1 MQRRS
6 PMQPK
11 KDGTWTAWAA
21 AEAAGDHEAADDALR
36 AAMRGVVQHTPS
48 PALSSR
54 LMKAARVP
62 IAGRRRTSERLVAL
76 GVIGGAA
83 VMTLLPATV
92 VAAFFIAD
100 AGRVVSWLAHV
111 CVWLTEWL
119 NAGVSIWTVV
129 GRTGSV
135 LGRIVSGQ
143 VGGVL
148 LTVTLLI
155 ASSALLAL
163 NRFLPEERS

>member
-1 MQRRS
+1 MERKS
-6 PMQPK
+6 
-11 KDGTWTAWAA
+11 DGTWTAWAA
-21 AEAAGDHEAADDALR
+21 AEAAGDHDAADEALR
-36 AAMRGVVQHTPS
+36 IAMRGVVRHAPS

-62 IAGRRRTSERLVAL
+62 APRRRASERFVAL
-76 GVIGGAA
+76 GVVGGAA
-83 VMTLLPATV
+83 VMTLLPVTV
-92 VAAFFIAD
+92 VVAFFIAD

-111 CVWLTEWL
+111 CVLLTEWL

>member
-1 MQRRS
+1 MQRN
-6 PMQPK
+6 
-11 KDGTWTAWAA
+11 KDGNWTAWAA
-21 AEAAGDHEAADDALR
+21 AEAAGDNEGADEAFR
-36 AAMRGVVQHTPS
+36 AAMRGVARHQPS

-54 LMKAARVP
+54 LMKAAGVP
-62 IAGRRRTSERLVAL
+62 ARSGRRASERLVAL

-83 VMTLLPATV
+83 VMTLLPVAV

-135 LGRIVSGQ
+135 LGRMASGQ
-143 VGGVL
+143 VGSVL
-148 LTVTLLI
+148 LTITLLI

>member
-1 MQRRS
+1 
-6 PMQPK
+6 MQPK
-11 KDGTWTAWAA
+11 KDGTWTAWTT
-21 AEAAGDHEAADDALR
+21 AEAAGDHEAADEALR
-36 AAMRGVVQHTPS
+36 VAMRGVVRQAPS

-54 LMKAARVP
+54 LMRAAGVRVP
-62 IAGRRRTSERLVAL
+62 GRRRASERLVAL

-83 VMTLLPATV
+83 VMTLLPVTIV
-92 VAAFFIAD
+92 SAFFVAD

-129 GRTGSV
+129 GRTGTV
-135 LGRIVSGQ
+135 LGRIASGQ

>member
-1 MQRRS
+1 
-6 PMQPK
+6 MQPK

-21 AEAAGDHEAADDALR
+21 AEAAGDNEAADEALR
-36 AAMRGVVQHTPS
+36 AAMRGVVRHAPG

-54 LMKAARVP
+54 LMKAAGVP
-62 IAGRRRTSERLVAL
+62 AAGRRRTSERLVAL
-76 GVIGGAA
+76 GVVGGAA
-83 VMTLLPATV
+83 VMTLLP
-92 VAAFFIAD
+92 VAVIAIFFVAD
-100 AGRVVSWLAHV
+100 AGRVVTWLAHV
-111 CVWLTEWL
+111 CVWLTDWL
-119 NAGVSIWTVV
+119 NTGVSVWTVV

-135 LGRIVSGQ
+135 LGRVASGQ
-143 VGGVL
+143 VGSVL